1 MSGRSN
7 QRSGFKGRGALDN
20 PANRYHAFKREA
32 IDDVGDDGPGP
43 ETELI
48 VDHSRSAL
56 AWNESPDLPFDR
68 SVNPYR
74 GCEHGCIYCYARPS
88 HAWLGYSPGLD
99 FETRIVYKP
108 DVARLL
114 AAEIDRPGYR
124 CGVIALGTNTDP
136 YQPADRQL
144 RLTRAVLAL
153 LHERRHPVSVTTKSS
168 LVERDLDILADMAA
182 GGLAQVLVSLPT
194 IDDDLSRCM
203 EPRAAA
209 PGRRLE
215 TIARLARAGVP
226 TGVLVAPVIPGLS
239 DDQLESILERAAAA
253 GARSAAFILLR
264 LPGEVKDL
272 FRAWLAA
279 HYPLRADKVLSLV
292 ASVRGGR
299 LNDPRFGSRMRGQG
313 PVADLIRRRFA
324 LARRRTGLDR
334 PPPVLDTSAFRPG
347 RAQLSL
353 F

>member
-1 MSGRSN
+1 
-7 QRSGFKGRGALDN
+7 
-20 PANRYHAFKREA
+20 
-32 IDDVGDDGPGP
+32 
-43 ETELI
+43 
-48 VDHSRSAL
+48 
-56 AWNESPDLPFDR
+56 
-68 SVNPYR
+68 
-74 GCEHGCIYCYARPS
+74 
-88 HAWLGYSPGLD
+88 
-99 FETRIVYKP
+99 
-108 DVARLL
+108 
-114 AAEIDRPGYR
+114 
-124 CGVIALGTNTDP
+124 
-136 YQPADRQL
+136 
-144 RLTRAVLAL
+144 
-153 LHERRHPVSVTTKSS
+153 
-168 LVERDLDILADMAA
+168 
-182 GGLAQVLVSLPT
+182 
-194 IDDDLSRCM
+194 
-203 EPRAAA
+203 
-209 PGRRLE
+209 
-215 TIARLARAGVP
+215 
-226 TGVLVAPVIPGLS
+226 VAPVIPGLS

-253 GARSAAFILLR
+253 GARSASFILLR